1 MRNMIYSIGL
11 ATVIAIPI
19 ASASLLDPQA
29 LVGTW
34 NCSFESNSQHQ
45 SLVGTS
51 IDTYFPNGTSISK
64 SNLSVQHYA
73 LGLDIAYELTSEGT
87 WSITD
92 HDTLQERI
100 TAVPEFSSSN
110 PALEQVIGLQ
120 TELMNGQTDSARI
133 MQLDRKHA
141 IFQTM
146 GHDDATHEIR
156 CTR

>member
-1 MRNMIYSIGL
+1 M
-11 ATVIAIPI
+11 ATSLV
-19 ASASLLDPQA
+19 SANKVDPQT
-29 LVGTW
+29 LTGTW

-45 SLVGTS
+45 ALVGTS
-51 IDTYFPNGTSISK
+51 IDTYFTNGTSISK

-120 TELMNGQTDSARI
+120 TELMNGQTDSAKI
-133 MQLDRKHA
+133 IQLDRKHA

-146 GHDDATHEIR
+146 GHDEATHEIR